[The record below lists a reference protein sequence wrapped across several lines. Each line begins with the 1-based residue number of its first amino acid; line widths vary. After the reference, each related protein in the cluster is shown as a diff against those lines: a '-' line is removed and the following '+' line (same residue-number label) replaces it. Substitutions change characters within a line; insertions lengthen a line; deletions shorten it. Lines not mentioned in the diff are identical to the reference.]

1 MSWSCGIVGLPNAGK
16 STLFKALT
24 ALDVTIENYP
34 FSTIDPNRAIVPI
47 PDSRLAALAEFSKAE
62 KITPATIEVIDIAGL
77 VKGASRGEGLGNQFL
92 GHLRNVDLLIHVLAG
107 FRSEATGEDDLLTRF
122 EIINLELSLADLESV
137 TRRLQKLEPQLR
149 LGDKAAKSEAN
160 LLKRA
165 EEHLSNGLPL
175 RSLAFSRQE
184 KEILSELPLL
194 TLKEVICVYNQSE
207 NCPDDPDYS
216 GLPNGTNVIPIC
228 ARLEADLTD
237 LPEDDQES
245 FLCAYGLSRSKT
257 LVLLEECYSLLDLIT
272 FYTIKGNETR
282 AWVVP
287 RNIRAVEAAGKI
299 HSDMEQGFINA
310 EVIQCNELLAS
321 GGIAGAREKGLS
333 RIEGRDYSVQDGEVL
348 FVRFRN

>member
-47 PDSRLAALAEFSKAE
+47 PDSRLEVLADLGKAE
-62 KITPATIEVIDIAGL
+62 KVTPATIEVIDVAGL

-92 GHLRNVDLLIHVLAG
+92 GNLRAVDLLIHVLDG
-107 FRSEATGEDDLLTRF
+107 FGDGTTCEYDLSTR
-122 EIINLELSLADLESV
+122 LETVNIELILADLESV
-137 TRRLQKLEPQLR
+137 ARRLQKLEPQLR
-149 LGDKAAKSEAN
+149 LGEKTAKSEAL

-165 EEHLSNGLPL
+165 EEHLNKGLPL
-175 RSLAFSRQE
+175 RSLELKGQE
-184 KEILSELPLL
+184 KETLGELPLL
-194 TLKEVICVYNQSE
+194 TLKEMIYVLNLSE
-207 NCPDDPDYS
+207 NNLGPTDSTDFPQDS
-216 GLPNGTNVIPIC
+216 VVVPLC
-228 ARLEADLTD
+228 ASLEAELVE
-237 LPEDDQES
+237 LPEGERET
-245 FLCAYGLSRSKT
+245 FLNAYGLNESKT
-257 LVLLEECYSLLDLIT
+257 LELLKECYRLLELIT

-287 RNIRAVEAAGKI
+287 AKIRAVKAAGRI

-310 EVIQCNELLAS
+310 EVVKWFDLIDA

-333 RIEGRDYSVQDGEVL
+333 RIEGRDYPVQDGEVI